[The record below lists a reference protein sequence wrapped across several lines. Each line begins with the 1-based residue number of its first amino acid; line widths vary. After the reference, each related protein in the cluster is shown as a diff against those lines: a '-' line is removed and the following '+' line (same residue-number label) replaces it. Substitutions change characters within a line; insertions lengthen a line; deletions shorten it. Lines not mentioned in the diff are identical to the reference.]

1 MLRNCTQAG
10 TRKTSPFSSSSAGC
24 PGITRVWERN
34 IIFYKVYR
42 RLYRSWVAPQDVKP
56 FVFLSC
62 EVTVTPTG
70 HFPIE
75 ATSMNIGVP
84 LSWTDSLEWLSGA
97 STVGGFLMEAS
108 FQLAISKSLLR
119 RNYLPEV
126 QMMKLL
132 ELIVLDLCTLMQ
144 LSIQMDRES
153 QKKRKASSL
162 RTQSSEKTALLYA
175 HISTSYWSQCIPSC
189 VAWLKKAVCF
199 QSQSH
204 GTKFPRKEMWRVK
217 AGSSIHSF
225 DAQIW

>member
-1 MLRNCTQAG
+1 M
-10 TRKTSPFSSSSAGC
+10 
-24 PGITRVWERN
+24 
-34 IIFYKVYR
+34 IFHKVYR
-42 RLYRSWVAPQDVKP
+42 RLYQSWVAPQDVKP
-56 FVFLSC
+56 FVFL
-62 EVTVTPTG
+62 TG

-75 ATSMNIGVP
+75 ATSMNIGAP
-84 LSWTDSLEWLSGA
+84 LPWSDSLERLSGA
-97 STVGGFLMEAS
+97 STVGRFLMEAS

-132 ELIVLDLCTLMQ
+132 ELIVLDFCTLMQ
-144 LSIQMDRES
+144 LYTDGSRKP
-153 QKKRKASSL
+153 KKRKASSL

-199 QSQSH
+199 QSLSH

-217 AGSSIHSF
+217 AGSSIHSL

>member
-1 MLRNCTQAG
+1 M
-10 TRKTSPFSSSSAGC
+10 
-24 PGITRVWERN
+24 
-34 IIFYKVYR
+34 IFYKVYR
-42 RLYRSWVAPQDVKP
+42 RLYQSWVAPQDVKP
-56 FVFLSC
+56 FVFL
-62 EVTVTPTG
+62 TG

-84 LSWTDSLEWLSGA
+84 LPWSDSLERLSGA

-162 RTQSSEKTALLYA
+162 TTPSSEKTALLYA

-199 QSQSH
+199 QSLSH

-217 AGSSIHSF
+217 AGNSF
-225 DAQIW
+225 DAQILEVELRRLD